1 MTKQILY
8 NFSILW
14 IIIQTNFLNKELF
27 IILNNYEEQN
37 MP

>member
-14 IIIQTNFLNKELF
+14 IIIQTNFLKEELF

>member
-1 MTKQILY
+1 MTKQILH

-14 IIIQTNFLNKELF
+14 IIIQTNFLKEELF
-27 IILNNYEEQN
+27 IILINYEEQN